1 MSEKRV
7 KQKRNNDVQ
16 LPCQLWQLRATEK
29 EEDAESLWRS
39 RWEWFAAVSGRE
51 VGSRARDVAP
61 ACQAAPGGVC

>member
-7 KQKRNNDVQ
+7 IKQKRNNDVQ
-16 LPCQLWQLRATEK
+16 LPCQLWQLRAK
-29 EEDAESLWRS
+29 KHLVGDAESLWS
-39 RWEWFAAVSGRE
+39 RWESFAVSGRE